1 MGYNL
6 YMPEISRFLGISI
19 AMYFDDHNPP
29 HFHVKYNDFRAVI
42 SINDLKIIDGNLPP
56 RVLGLVMEWAGMN
69 KNKLV
74 ENWNMVK
81 DTGNFFKID
90 PLV

>member
-1 MGYNL
+1 
-6 YMPEISRFLGISI
+6 MPEISRFLGISI

-29 HFHVKYNDFRAVI
+29 HFHVKYNDFRAI
-42 SINDLKIIDGNLPP
+42 IWINDLKIIDGNLPP

-74 ENWNMVK
+74 ENWDMVK
-81 DTGNFFKID
+81 DTGKFFKID